1 MEIRE
6 LTKNDID
13 SCVDIFMSSYNTK
26 PWNYKWNAEKAQA
39 YLTEYLEVKRFVGFV
54 AIDNGKIV
62 AALLGHLKTWW
73 TKDQLYID
81 EVFVSDDS
89 KGKGVGKKII
99 QHCENYCR
107 QNDIEIISLMTNEVM
122 PAYTFHSK
130 NDFVKVNQYVFM
142 FKQL

>member
-13 SCVDIFMSSYNTK
+13 SCVEIFMSSYNTK
-26 PWNYKWNAEKAQA
+26 PWNYKWNAEKAHA
-39 YLTEYLEVKRFVGFV
+39 YLTEYQEAKRFVGFV
-54 AIDNGKIV
+54 AIDNGEIV
-62 AALLGHLKTWW
+62 SALLAHLKTWW

-81 EVFVSDDS
+81 EVFVSDVS

-99 QHCENYCR
+99 QHCEDFCK